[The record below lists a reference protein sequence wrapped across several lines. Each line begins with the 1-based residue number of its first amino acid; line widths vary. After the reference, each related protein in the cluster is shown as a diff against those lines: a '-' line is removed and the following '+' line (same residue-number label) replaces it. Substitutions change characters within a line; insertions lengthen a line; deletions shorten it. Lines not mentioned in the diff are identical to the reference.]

1 MSEEDAERLQ
11 AAARDDG
18 DLLVWTIYE
27 RPSDY
32 PECYVVRPHAIRNG
46 PYALDFVLT
55 APTLKALRAMLP
67 VGLTRLSRDESDD
80 PVIVESWV

>member
-27 RPSDY
+27 HPGDY
-32 PECYVVRPHAIRNG
+32 PKLYVARPFSSRRGAPFAQCMTALTLDAI
-46 PYALDFVLT
+46 
-55 APTLKALRAMLP
+55 RAMLP
-67 VGLTRLSRDESDD
+67 VGLTPMARAESDD
-80 PVIVESWV
+80 PVIVESWF